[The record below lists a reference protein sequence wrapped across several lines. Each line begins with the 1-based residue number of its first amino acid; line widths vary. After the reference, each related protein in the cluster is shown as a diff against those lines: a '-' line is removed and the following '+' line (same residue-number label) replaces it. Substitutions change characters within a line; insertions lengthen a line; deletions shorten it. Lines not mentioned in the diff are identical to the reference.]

1 MNDIGTISRAKE
13 IFDKLVSDGL
23 AGIQEFIDNRKSEE
37 LFLDFKRSSDN
48 GRGRKLSDH
57 DRENFG
63 KALSGFANA
72 EGGVIVWGID
82 CRASAYGDVA
92 SSMVPINDPLKFLSL
107 LQGAVSGLTIPPVP
121 NVSLH
126 AITDPETGEGFVV
139 SLIPQSD
146 IAPHQVVRKLQYY
159 MRAGSD
165 FMPVPH
171 AILAGMFGK
180 RPQPR
185 ISFRRLFGKT
195 LVKSDF
201 VECNLSILLK
211 NTGRGI
217 GKDIFISG
225 SMESP
230 GPNCSAQ
237 MMPGESNEWTGKVS
251 FGSHVALIS
260 QSSFRIPPGAY
271 SIPLNISIALKPPFE
286 GNFVFKGSYGCD
298 GDSVHEILIEAPP
311 DVIDKAYM
319 RCLAARQS
327 VDLNDIAPMIFGQEE
342 SI

>member
-1 MNDIGTISRAKE
+1 MNDIRSVSRARE
-13 IFDKLVSDGL
+13 IFDKLVSEGL

-57 DRENFG
+57 DRDNFG

-82 CRASAYGDVA
+82 CRSSPHGDVA
-92 SSMVPINDPLKFLSL
+92 SSMIPISDPLKFLSL

-126 AITDPETGEGFVV
+126 AIIDPYTEEGFVV

-146 IAPHQVVRKLQYY
+146 LAPHQVVRKLQYY

-185 ISFRRLFGKT
+185 IVHRKLFGKT
-195 LVKSDF
+195 LIKGDF
-201 VECNLSILLK
+201 VECNLSILL
-211 NTGRGI
+211 NNVGRGI
-217 GKDIFISG
+217 GRDLFISG
-225 SMESP
+225 SIESP
-230 GPNCSAQ
+230 GQNCSVQ
-237 MMPGESNEWTGKVS
+237 MMPGESSEWTGRVS
-251 FGSHVALIS
+251 FGTHVALIS
-260 QSSFRIPPGAY
+260 QSEFRIPPGAY
-271 SIPLNISIALKPPFE
+271 STPLSLSIALKPPFE
-286 GNFVFKGSYGCD
+286 SSFVFKGSYGCD
-298 GDSVHEILIEAPP
+298 GDSVHELLIESPA
-311 DVIDKAYM
+311 DEIHKAYL
-319 RCLAARQS
+319 RCQASRPSA
-327 VDLNDIAPMIFGQEE
+327 DLTDIAPLVFGPE
-342 SI
+342 

>member
-1 MNDIGTISRAKE
+1 MNDIGTISRARE
-13 IFDKLVSDGL
+13 IFDKLVADGL

-57 DRENFG
+57 DRDNFG

-82 CRASAYGDVA
+82 CRASSFGDVA
-92 SSMVPINDPLKFLSL
+92 SRVVPISDPLKFLSL

-126 AITDPETGEGFVV
+126 AIVDPFTGEGFVV
-139 SLIPQSD
+139 TLIPQSD
-146 IAPHQVVRKLQYY
+146 LAPHQVVRKVQYY

-171 AILAGMFGK
+171 AVLAGMFGK

-185 ISFRRLFGKT
+185 ITYRKLYGKT
-195 LVKSDF
+195 LVKGEYL
-201 VECNLSILLK
+201 ECNLSVLLK
-211 NTGRGI
+211 NMGRGI
-217 GKDIFISG
+217 GRDIFISG
-225 SMESP
+225 SMETP

-237 MMPGESNEWTGKVS
+237 LMPGESAEWTGKVS
-251 FGSHVALIS
+251 FGTHVSLIS
-260 QSSFRIPPGAY
+260 QSELRIPPGAY
-271 SIPLNISIALKPPFE
+271 SIPLSISLALKPPFKS
-286 GNFVFKGSYGCD
+286 GFVFRGSFGCD
-298 GDSVHEILIEAPP
+298 GDSVHELLIAAAP
-311 DVIDKAYM
+311 DRIHQAYM
-319 RCLAARQS
+319 QCHASRPSADLAE
-327 VDLNDIAPMIFGQEE
+327 IAPILFGEE
-342 SI
+342 